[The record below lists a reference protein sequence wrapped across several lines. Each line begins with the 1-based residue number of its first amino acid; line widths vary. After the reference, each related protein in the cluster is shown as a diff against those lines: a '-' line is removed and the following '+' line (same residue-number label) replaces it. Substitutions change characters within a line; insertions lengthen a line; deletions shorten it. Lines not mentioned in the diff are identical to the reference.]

1 MAWSSLHPLPG
12 GPGLQACP
20 PTARDIPHTH
30 TQAVAGPGM
39 ELQLGARPDN
49 GPFSSRCFVSYPEP
63 PSMHSAKLYLK
74 RESSHLYSHA
84 KQSFL

>member
-49 GPFSSRCFVSYPEP
+49 GYF
-63 PSMHSAKLYLK
+63 
-74 RESSHLYSHA
+74 SHLRRGTFSQVKLHNTENR
-84 KQSFL
+84 